1 MKKRTLKAHT
11 FFLLACLLVN
21 ACSGKKG
28 ANEGQPAPVA
38 TTSVAQKLSP
48 DELQALLARIALYP
62 DPLLAQIVPA
72 STFIDQLEEANRV
85 LAGKSDDN
93 LIADQNWDVSVKSVA
108 HYPEV
113 LDMMVEDP
121 EWTTTLGQAYVT
133 EPDEVGNSIQ
143 ELRAEA
149 SAAGNLQTT
158 PQQEVITEGEVI
170 RIEPAQPQVI
180 YVPQYD
186 PEVVYVES
194 GPSTGEVVAASLISF
209 GAGLAIGAWL
219 NNDWDYGG
227 QGVYYHGWSGGGW
240 VGVNRSYVDVNRNV
254 YVNNSYRQ
262 VNVNRNIVSRNTASY
277 RTNLN
282 REATVRRERVN
293 AHSNVAGRSG
303 GRPGGLPNTA
313 RPNAP
318 NRDLTRGGSA
328 ERMPNVGTGA
338 IGKGSSSAAARSRS
352 DVGGGSARNNPSL
365 ARGGAAGKAGS
376 GGAAQSRPN
385 RAGGA
390 SSKPSGG
397 GGGAKSR
404 PQSGGGGGQG
414 KSRGG
419 GGQGGRR

>member
-1 MKKRTLKAHT
+1 MKKRTLEAHT
-11 FFLLACLLVN
+11 FLLLGCLLVN

-28 ANEGQPAPVA
+28 ANEGGSAPVSPAAA
-38 TTSVAQKLSP
+38 TSANQKLSP
-48 DELQALLARIALYP
+48 EELQALLARIALYP

-72 STFIDQLEEANRV
+72 STFIDQLQEANRV

-113 LDMMVEDP
+113 LDMMVEDS

-254 YVNNSYRQ
+254 YVNNSFRQ

-293 AHSNVAGRSG
+293 ARSNVGSG
-303 GRPGGLPNTA
+303 SAGRPGGLPNTA

-318 NRDLTRGGSA
+318 NRDLARPS
-328 ERMPNVGTGA
+328 GTGA
-338 IGKGSSSAAARSRS
+338 VGKGPSGAARSRS
-352 DVGGGSARNNPSL
+352 DVGGGAARNNPSS
-365 ARGGAAGKAGS
+365 ARGGATARAGS
-376 GGAAQSRPN
+376 AGGAAKSRPN
-385 RAGGA
+385 RASA
-390 SSKPSGG
+390 ASKPSGG

-404 PQSGGGGGQG
+404 PSGGGGGQG

>member
-1 MKKRTLKAHT
+1 MKKRTLEAHT
-11 FFLLACLLVN
+11 FLLLGCLLVN

-28 ANEGQPAPVA
+28 ANEGGSAPVA
-38 TTSVAQKLSP
+38 TTSVDQKLSD
-48 DELQALLARIALYP
+48 DELKALLARIALYP

-108 HYPEV
+108 HYPQV
-113 LDMMVEDP
+113 LEMMVEDP
-121 EWTTTLGQAYVT
+121 EWTATLGQAYVT
-133 EPDEVGNSIQ
+133 EPDAVGESIQ
-143 ELRAEA
+143 GLRTEA

-158 PQQEVITEGEVI
+158 AQQEVITEGEVI
-170 RIEPAQPQVI
+170 RIEPAQPEVI
-180 YVPQYD
+180 YVPEYD

-209 GAGLAIGAWL
+209 GVGMAIGAWL

-240 VGVNRSYVDVNRNV
+240 VGVNRSYVDVNRSV
-254 YVNNSYRQ
+254 YVNNSFRQ
-262 VNVNRNIVSRNTASY
+262 VNVNRNVVSRNTASY

-293 AHSNVAGRSG
+293 ARSNVAGGSA

-318 NRDLTRGGSA
+318 NRDLTRGGGA
-328 ERMPNVGTGA
+328 ERRPTAGTGA
-338 IGKGSSSAAARSRS
+338 VGKGAGPNSSAARRSELGGRS
-352 DVGGGSARNNPSL
+352 AGNNPSSG
-365 ARGGAAGKAGS
+365 RGGATGKAGGAGAAAKSKPNRASAASKPS
-376 GGAAQSRPN
+376 GGAAKSRP
-385 RAGGA
+385 
-390 SSKPSGG
+390 PSGG
-397 GGGAKSR
+397 GGG
-404 PQSGGGGGQG
+404 GG

-419 GGQGGRR
+419 GGGGRR